1 MEDGGIR
8 DTDIRATSS
17 LNASASAIHGRL
29 NHTGG
34 YGGWCPDQ
42 QPYYNGTGPIHKEFI
57 QVEFPRPF
65 RIKGIITQPRARG
78 VEGIRRFLVL
88 YRQDQENNEAFAWLY
103 DGRSCKPRVSHFKD
117 LHKDVFLRA
126 ALARISIT
134 ILLFIDA
141 LKERYYFAT
150 VKLQRFHGN

>member
-8 DTDIRATSS
+8 DIDIRATSS

-42 QPYYNGTGPIHKEFI
+42 QPYYNGTGPIDKEFI

-78 VEGIRRFLVL
+78 VEGIRKFLVS
-88 YRQDQENNEAFAWLY
+88 YRQDQENNEAWLLVWLY
-103 DGRSCKPRVSHFKD
+103 DGRSYKRRVSHFKD

-126 ALARISIT
+126 ALAR
-134 ILLFIDA
+134 
-141 LKERYYFAT
+141 
-150 VKLQRFHGN
+150 

>member
-8 DTDIRATSS
+8 DIDIRATSS

-42 QPYYNGTGPIHKEFI
+42 QPYYNGTGPIDKEFI

-78 VEGIRRFLVL
+78 VEGIRSFWVS
-88 YRQDQENNEAFAWLY
+88 YRQDQENNETFARLY
-103 DGRSCKPRVSHFKD
+103 DGRQKPRVSHFKD
-117 LHKDVFLRA
+117 LHKDVFHEQPW
-126 ALARISIT
+126 LAN
-134 ILLFIDA
+134 
-141 LKERYYFAT
+141 
-150 VKLQRFHGN
+150 Q